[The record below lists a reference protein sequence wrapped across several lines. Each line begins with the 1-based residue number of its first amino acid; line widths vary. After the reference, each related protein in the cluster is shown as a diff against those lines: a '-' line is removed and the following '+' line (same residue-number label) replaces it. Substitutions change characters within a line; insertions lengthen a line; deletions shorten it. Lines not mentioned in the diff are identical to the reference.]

1 MGVIVEYKSNCANG
15 YKIMCE
21 SYNSAADVVRDC
33 KERPFID
40 GRGFDNMGDGQ
51 LGGHTPKWLGVESYE
66 EALRLLEEG
75 YQPVVEKMKT
85 QIKANLQG
93 EAKRISF
100 HNDVVGYAPIVPL
113 AIMGVPNSMLNS
125 YMKPIKSKVIDVYYD
140 GAFRGVTSSD
150 DIIATGAK
158 VISVIMKLEQQGYR
172 FNLYQVQ
179 GYSDETGTNLMKVKL
194 KDAAQPIDI
203 KRISFP
209 MAHTAF
215 FRVIG
220 FDWYSKTPR
229 GRYISSYGKALSD
242 IDKTKGRLGEM
253 FKEMFGKNAVYVS
266 GNAIMHKG
274 KNGEKYLTEVF
285 TECGKNIKA

>member
-1 MGVIVEYKSNCANG
+1 MGVIVEYKSKCANG

-33 KERPFID
+33 REREFVS
-40 GRGFDNMGDGQ
+40 GRGFNNMGDGH
-51 LGGHTPKWLGVESYE
+51 LGGHTPDWLGVESYE
-66 EALRLLEEG
+66 QALKLLEEG
-75 YQPVVEKMKT
+75 YQPVVEEMKT
-85 QIKANLQG
+85 MIKTNLQG

-125 YMKPIKSKVIDVYYD
+125 YMKPIKSKVVDVYYD
-140 GAFRGVTSSD
+140 GTFRGVTSSS

-179 GYSDETGTNLMKVKL
+179 GYSDERGTNLMKVKL
-194 KDAAQPIDI
+194 KDACQPIDI

-209 MAHTAF
+209 MTHTAF

-229 GRYISSYGKALSD
+229 GRYISSYGMVLSD
-242 IDKTKGRLGEM
+242 INKTSGKLSEM

-266 GNAIMHKG
+266 GNELKYKG
-274 KNGEKYLTEVF
+274 EGGEQYLTEVF
-285 TECGKNIKA
+285 TKCEKNIKA